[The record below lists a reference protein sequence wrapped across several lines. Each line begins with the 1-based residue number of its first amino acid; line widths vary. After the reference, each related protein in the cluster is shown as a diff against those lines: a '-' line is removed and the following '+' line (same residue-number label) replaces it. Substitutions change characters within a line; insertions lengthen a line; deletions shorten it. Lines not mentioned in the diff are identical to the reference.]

1 MGATVAVDLGATTT
15 RVAIV
20 REGGEVG
27 TKREAPTPAKETDP
41 SRLVS
46 FLSGLVGAITLEMTP
61 GLITGIGLSVA
72 GPVDI
77 ARGVLVNPPNMACRD
92 VPLTI
97 PLSRIFHCPVRMV
110 NDCHAG
116 VLGEMY
122 YGQGKGHGNVVY
134 LTISTGIGGGV
145 VAGGQ
150 VLLGRAGN
158 AAEVGHFHVDS
169 TYDLACGCGHTG
181 HWEGYA
187 SGRYL
192 PWFFGEWCRYH
203 AKPHWGPDNAR
214 DLFASARQGDDDV
227 LRFIGELAR
236 INARGISDV
245 IVAYDPE
252 LIILDG
258 SVIRQNA
265 DLLLPSIMKS
275 IDRYLPLPEIV
286 ISSLEGDAPLLGAA
300 VIGRGYE
307 TVYGDFGSV
316 TEKQQKQDEQWSCC
330 RHSI

>member
-1 MGATVAVDLGATTT
+1 MVHPGQHPDNMGYAVAVDLGATTT

-20 REGGEVG
+20 GGGGKIE

-41 SRLVS
+41 SRLIG
-46 FLSGLVGAITLEMTP
+46 FLSGLIREIMGEMKP
-61 GLITGIGLSVA
+61 GPITGIGLSVA

-77 ARGVLVNPPNMACRD
+77 TRGVLLNPPNMLFRD
-92 VPLTI
+92 VPLTLL
-97 PLSRIFHCPVRMV
+97 LSRIFHCPVRMV

-116 VLGEMY
+116 VLGEMFHGR
-122 YGQGKGHGNVVY
+122 GQGKRDVVY

-145 VAGGQ
+145 VSGGR
-150 VLLGRAGN
+150 VLLGRKGN
-158 AAEVGHFHVDS
+158 ATEIGHLHVDS
-169 TYDLACGCGHTG
+169 TYDLPCGCGHTG

-192 PWFFGEWCRYH
+192 PWFFGDWCRFH
-203 AKPHWGPDNAR
+203 AKPHWGPDTAEEI
-214 DLFASARQGDDDV
+214 FASARQGDDEV

-252 LIILDG
+252 MIVLDG
-258 SVIRQNA
+258 SVIRSNA
-265 DLLLPSIMKS
+265 DLLLPTIMES

-286 ISSLEGDAPLLGAA
+286 ISSLGGNAPLFGAA
-300 VIGRGYE
+300 IIAGGYR
-307 TVYGDFGSV
+307 TGYGDFGSAAGKE
-316 TEKQQKQDEQWSCC
+316 EK
-330 RHSI
+330 